1 MRFSVAIN
9 IANRI
14 VALAIIIFL
23 FAGGYLS
30 IFSDVRVTVDNSSG
44 TWLFSLYVFLLVLG
58 LCSFGCM
65 YFLNKS
71 HFSEAR
77 RNWKGAYL
85 VILPVVFAGWLETAT
100 FGGLPKFLHHFYASN
115 GTTELTVVKMES
127 VIFKGRCAPRVVV
140 KEVTFFIKQHICLSE
155 SVYGNLDLGSKIRAY
170 GRISPFGIEVAEIEN

>member
-1 MRFSVAIN
+1 MILSAAIN

-44 TWLFSLYVFLLVLG
+44 TWIFSLYVFLLVFG
-58 LCSFGCM
+58 LFSFGCM

-71 HFSEAR
+71 HFSEVR
-77 RNWKGAYL
+77 RNWKNTHFL
-85 VILPVVFAGWLETAT
+85 VLPIVFAGWLAAAT
-100 FGGLPKFLHHFYASN
+100 FGGLPKLLHHFYASD
-115 GTTELTVVKMES
+115 GTTELTVVEMES

-155 SVYGNLDLGSKIRAY
+155 SVYGNLELGSKIRVF
-170 GRISPFGIEVAEIEN
+170 GQISPFGIEVAKIEN